1 MNNRWKMNRIGF
13 VNFWLYDEEIFEL
26 EDGKIFFR
34 GGNGSGKSITT
45 QSIISFL
52 MDGDRSPERL
62 DSFGGKDRKME
73 YYLLGD
79 GEKEDETGYVFLE
92 FRKGKTEQYLTIG
105 IGQRAK
111 KGSNLEFAGF
121 CITDGKRVGKDIK
134 LYREIGEKKVPLHLK
149 KELPNTLGSENR
161 IVYTQREYI
170 DMINKNLF
178 GFENVDQ
185 YKNLIKFLL
194 KIRGAKLSKETKLTD
209 IYKILNDSLPT
220 LTDEDLRVLI
230 DTMERIKRME
240 ETNEEQKRVLELL
253 KKLEKNYTIYNKNM
267 LWKKYQRA
275 VEQEK
280 EYSLEKKYYEKEK
293 RDLEKYRIEIKN
305 NNENIERGVNRVEG
319 IKSERKRL
327 ENNNLKKAVE
337 ELKENQEKKLIAD
350 KEIDKKKSRL
360 EEENKKIDS
369 YKIKDRN
376 LKRDLENQRYKI
388 EKNYKELGD
397 INEILLL
404 ETPLTRKEIIFQ
416 NNYEEIIREV
426 VNIFEIVV
434 NKIEIAFSVLKEE
447 EEIVKTLNICEE
459 EYDRLNSNKNDIE
472 KSYKIALEM
481 EEKEK
486 DDLIEKYYIIKNRN
500 EFLKISKDELEKI
513 VSFIKDFSTIKTP
526 KNITDIF
533 YKNYREKF
541 EETELERRELV
552 YKKEKRLK
560 EQDEVLQKLESLRN
574 QPESVPERSREKK
587 ECREALIKEGIKFIP
602 LYEAL
607 DFSVELS
614 EEEKKILEGQLKELG
629 LIDILVIPYEEHE
642 RASKIISKYSDSIL
656 IPKEENS
663 TKKSFEKFRIAN
675 VEKEYKKVVEDFL
688 KNISTENG
696 DFESKNL
703 ILKKNGYF
711 KYGVTQGWVVGKE
724 IEFIG
729 AQNRRAKIL
738 KEIEEL
744 EVKLENFRREIEIY
758 DSHIEGL
765 KEELKRLELEYNE
778 LPTFRNIEQSISL
791 RNEEQEKLR
800 RVIEEFKLK
809 EEQLEKI
816 KGRKK
821 EIELKVAHSCKTLN
835 YRRDIESY
843 KEVLEIS
850 KGYYKKILEL
860 KSLRGNYANIKES
873 IESNQVI
880 IEDKGSTIEDI
891 WEELR
896 RLEREQEKL
905 RDNIKKI
912 EEFLNLPENLE
923 IGERLKSLIQEE
935 LRLQQEI
942 ENRKSNIIKRKVEI
956 EKLSESIGNREQ
968 NLIILDELSKKAQY
982 YLEEEKKLGLAS
994 LEGITGDEDYL
1005 RFTPGKLY
1013 EKVATRYGEYKGTL
1027 NYYNGVVE
1035 YIFEDEE
1042 NFLRRRAV
1050 INFIYDGKKI
1060 SLYEFKELLSEEIVT
1075 RESVLAENDR
1085 KLIEDI
1091 LSGNVSHKLNVQIY
1105 EAKKWIEKT
1114 SENLQNLS
1122 NSERLKFAIGW
1133 LPKKSSDIE
1142 ELNTLELQRLLI
1154 KDRELLTEEEIEKLS
1169 IHFRN
1174 KLSVIREEIKDGGR
1188 DYSEV
1193 IKEMLDYRK
1202 WFDFTIFY
1210 YKDGGNK
1217 KELTSNIFNKF
1228 SGGER
1233 AIAMYLPLL
1242 TAASAQY
1249 QKGREECPRMIALD
1263 EAFAGVDDKNIAS
1276 VFEFIETLDFD
1287 YIMNSQNLWGAYDTV
1302 KRLKIVELIKNSEN
1316 NMIITNN
1323 YIWDATKNKREFI
1336 L

>member
-1 MNNRWKMNRIGF
+1 M
-13 VNFWLYDEEIFEL
+13 
-26 EDGKIFFR
+26 
-34 GGNGSGKSITT
+34 
-45 QSIISFL
+45 
-52 MDGDRSPERL
+52 
-62 DSFGGKDRKME
+62 
-73 YYLLGD
+73 
-79 GEKEDETGYVFLE
+79 
-92 FRKGKTEQYLTIG
+92 
-105 IGQRAK
+105 
-111 KGSNLEFAGF
+111 
-121 CITDGKRVGKDIK
+121 
-134 LYREIGEKKVPLHLK
+134 
-149 KELPNTLGSENR
+149 
-161 IVYTQREYI
+161 
-170 DMINKNLF
+170 
-178 GFENVDQ
+178 
-185 YKNLIKFLL
+185 
-194 KIRGAKLSKETKLTD
+194 
-209 IYKILNDSLPT
+209 
-220 LTDEDLRVLI
+220 
-230 DTMERIKRME
+230 
-240 ETNEEQKRVLELL
+240 
-253 KKLEKNYTIYNKNM
+253 
-267 LWKKYQRA
+267 
-275 VEQEK
+275 
-280 EYSLEKKYYEKEK
+280 
-293 RDLEKYRIEIKN
+293 
-305 NNENIERGVNRVEG
+305 
-319 IKSERKRL
+319 
-327 ENNNLKKAVE
+327 
-337 ELKENQEKKLIAD
+337 
-350 KEIDKKKSRL
+350 
-360 EEENKKIDS
+360 
-369 YKIKDRN
+369 
-376 LKRDLENQRYKI
+376 
-388 EKNYKELGD
+388 
-397 INEILLL
+397 
-404 ETPLTRKEIIFQ
+404 
-416 NNYEEIIREV
+416 
-426 VNIFEIVV
+426 
-434 NKIEIAFSVLKEE
+434 
-447 EEIVKTLNICEE
+447 
-459 EYDRLNSNKNDIE
+459 
-472 KSYKIALEM
+472 
-481 EEKEK
+481 
-486 DDLIEKYYIIKNRN
+486 
-500 EFLKISKDELEKI
+500 
-513 VSFIKDFSTIKTP
+513 
-526 KNITDIF
+526 
-533 YKNYREKF
+533 
-541 EETELERRELV
+541 
-552 YKKEKRLK
+552 
-560 EQDEVLQKLESLRN
+560 
-574 QPESVPERSREKK
+574 
-587 ECREALIKEGIKFIP
+587 
-602 LYEAL
+602 
-607 DFSVELS
+607 
-614 EEEKKILEGQLKELG
+614 
-629 LIDILVIPYEEHE
+629 
-642 RASKIISKYSDSIL
+642 
-656 IPKEENS
+656 
-663 TKKSFEKFRIAN
+663 
-675 VEKEYKKVVEDFL
+675 
-688 KNISTENG
+688 
-696 DFESKNL
+696 
-703 ILKKNGYF
+703 
-711 KYGVTQGWVVGKE
+711 
-724 IEFIG
+724 
-729 AQNRRAKIL
+729 
-738 KEIEEL
+738 
-744 EVKLENFRREIEIY
+744 
-758 DSHIEGL
+758 
-765 KEELKRLELEYNE
+765 
-778 LPTFRNIEQSISL
+778 
-791 RNEEQEKLR
+791 
-800 RVIEEFKLK
+800 
-809 EEQLEKI
+809 
-816 KGRKK
+816 
-821 EIELKVAHSCKTLN
+821 AHSCKTLN

-1276 VFEFIETLDFD
+1276 VFEFIETLNFD
-1287 YIMNSQNLWGAYDTV
+1287 YIMNSQNLWGTYDTV

>member
-388 EKNYKELGD
+388 EKNYKELED

-416 NNYEEIIREV
+416 DNYEEIIREV

-500 EFLKISKDELEKI
+500 EFLKISKDELEK
-513 VSFIKDFSTIKTP
+513 
-526 KNITDIF
+526 
-533 YKNYREKF
+533 
-541 EETELERRELV
+541 
-552 YKKEKRLK
+552 
-560 EQDEVLQKLESLRN
+560 
-574 QPESVPERSREKK
+574 
-587 ECREALIKEGIKFIP
+587 
-602 LYEAL
+602 
-607 DFSVELS
+607 
-614 EEEKKILEGQLKELG
+614 
-629 LIDILVIPYEEHE
+629 
-642 RASKIISKYSDSIL
+642 
-656 IPKEENS
+656 
-663 TKKSFEKFRIAN
+663 IAN

-1154 KDRELLTEEEIEKLS
+1154 KDRELLTEEELEKLS

-1174 KLSVIREEIKDGGR
+1174 RLSVIREEIKDSGG

-1217 KELTSNIFNKF
+1217 QELTSNIFNKF

>member
-388 EKNYKELGD
+388 EKNYKELED

-416 NNYEEIIREV
+416 DNYEEIIREV

-500 EFLKISKDELEKI
+500 EFLKISKDELEK
-513 VSFIKDFSTIKTP
+513 
-526 KNITDIF
+526 
-533 YKNYREKF
+533 
-541 EETELERRELV
+541 
-552 YKKEKRLK
+552 
-560 EQDEVLQKLESLRN
+560 
-574 QPESVPERSREKK
+574 
-587 ECREALIKEGIKFIP
+587 
-602 LYEAL
+602 
-607 DFSVELS
+607 
-614 EEEKKILEGQLKELG
+614 
-629 LIDILVIPYEEHE
+629 
-642 RASKIISKYSDSIL
+642 
-656 IPKEENS
+656 
-663 TKKSFEKFRIAN
+663 IAN

-1027 NYYNGVVE
+1027 SYYNGVVE

-1154 KDRELLTEEEIEKLS
+1154 KDRELLTEEELEKLS

-1174 KLSVIREEIKDGGR
+1174 RLSVIREEIKDSGG

-1217 KELTSNIFNKF
+1217 QELTSNIFNKF

>member
-1 MNNRWKMNRIGF
+1 
-13 VNFWLYDEEIFEL
+13 
-26 EDGKIFFR
+26 
-34 GGNGSGKSITT
+34 
-45 QSIISFL
+45 

-388 EKNYKELGD
+388 EKNYKELED

-500 EFLKISKDELEKI
+500 EFLKISKDELEK
-513 VSFIKDFSTIKTP
+513 
-526 KNITDIF
+526 
-533 YKNYREKF
+533 
-541 EETELERRELV
+541 
-552 YKKEKRLK
+552 
-560 EQDEVLQKLESLRN
+560 
-574 QPESVPERSREKK
+574 
-587 ECREALIKEGIKFIP
+587 
-602 LYEAL
+602 
-607 DFSVELS
+607 
-614 EEEKKILEGQLKELG
+614 
-629 LIDILVIPYEEHE
+629 
-642 RASKIISKYSDSIL
+642 
-656 IPKEENS
+656 
-663 TKKSFEKFRIAN
+663 IAN

-1154 KDRELLTEEEIEKLS
+1154 KDRELLTEEELEKLS

-1174 KLSVIREEIKDGGR
+1174 RLSVIREEIKDSGG

-1217 KELTSNIFNKF
+1217 QELTSNIFNKF